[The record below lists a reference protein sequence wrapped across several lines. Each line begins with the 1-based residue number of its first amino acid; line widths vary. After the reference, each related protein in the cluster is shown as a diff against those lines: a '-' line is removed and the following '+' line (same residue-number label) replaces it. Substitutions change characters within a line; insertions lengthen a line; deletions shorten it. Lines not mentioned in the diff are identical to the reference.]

1 MADRGENEG
10 MAMDLSLNLCPA
22 PPVVMGLELGSGSG
36 STAAPNN
43 DEILIGEG
51 SIRERVCPRI
61 ELLNLYRGF
70 QDPQRS
76 VQEVL
81 NEEEEVLHELFG
93 QPEQA
98 GRYRSSQIRQR
109 WRRHVRRIRPTILDS
124 NPNPISP
131 SRRSESSVSPL
142 FVFRSVHTNGNGM
155 GTVVEEPTIDNNAT
169 DNSNSERPTET
180 LKQNLNRPHNNNDNI
195 NINSSGAVQE
205 ADERSNSVSDFEC
218 NICLEMARE
227 PVVTSCG
234 HLFCWA
240 CLYRWLHVHSNTKEC
255 PVCKGEVIEMNITP
269 IYGRGKGNADSAAEI
284 ESTIEGEQG
293 DKIPPRP
300 RAHRIEG
307 LRQRM
312 RIGRPRPISR
322 RLAEA
327 IRLWEESRAQNE
339 NRGVA
344 GGDGDGHG
352 DRREAAPRDDGVE
365 NLLGAAADQILNRLR
380 NAHRLPR
387 EGLEDRWQMPRR
399 RHLLRAESQSNTN
412 APQNATATS
421 SHFGVEDRT
430 RGRGDDNWEGQQEFI
445 RLQRSTRARSERLAA
460 VRAYDGMLDTWG
472 AQSRNYTYDSQRLA
486 AMRAYNDMFDTLA
499 IRSRNYTNDSNATP
513 PIGERRAQQPPALAL
528 TAVSEP
534 RASTSSTNAVIQGS
548 RSGDSMLEQ
557 ESVRSPSPQRINGA
571 SGSLDVDVDGGS
583 VHPRKRRR
591 LN

>member
-10 MAMDLSLNLCPA
+10 MVMDLSLNLSPA

-36 STAAPNN
+36 SGSMAAPNN
-43 DEILIGEG
+43 DEISIGEG
-51 SIRERVCPRI
+51 LIRERVCPRI
-61 ELLNLYRGF
+61 ELLNLYPGF
-70 QDPQRS
+70 EDPESS
-76 VQEVL
+76 VREAL
-81 NEEEEVLHELFG
+81 NEEDEVLHELFG
-93 QPEQA
+93 HPEQA
-98 GRYRSSQIRQR
+98 GRYRSSHVRHR

-124 NPNPISP
+124 NPNPISL

-142 FVFRSVHTNGNGM
+142 FVFRSVRTNGSGM
-155 GTVVEEPTIDNNAT
+155 GTVVEEPNIDSNAT
-169 DNSNSERPTET
+169 DNFNSERPTET
-180 LKQNLNRPHNNNDNI
+180 HKQNLNRPHNNNDNI
-195 NINSSGAVQE
+195 NINSSEAAQE
-205 ADERSNSVSDFEC
+205 ADERSSGVSNFEC

-255 PVCKGEVIEMNITP
+255 PVCKGEVTEMNITP
-269 IYGRGKGNADSAAEI
+269 IYGRGKGNADPTAEN
-284 ESTIEGEQG
+284 ESKIGGEQG
-293 DKIPPRP
+293 EKIPPRP

-312 RIGRPRPISR
+312 RIGRPVSR

-327 IRLWEESRAQNE
+327 IRSWQESRTQNE
-339 NRGVA
+339 NRGAAV
-344 GGDGDGHG
+344 GDGDGHG

-380 NAHRLPR
+380 TAHRLQR
-387 EGLEDRWQMPRR
+387 EGLEDRWQMQRR
-399 RHLLRAESQSNTN
+399 RNFPRAESRSNTN

-421 SHFGVEDRT
+421 SHLDVEVRI
-430 RGRGDDNWEGQQEFI
+430 RGRGEDNWEGHQEI
-445 RLQRSTRARSERLAA
+445 TGLQRSTRARSERLAA
-460 VRAYDGMLDTWG
+460 VRARISSMEG
-472 AQSRNYTYDSQRLA
+472 
-486 AMRAYNDMFDTLA
+486 FIDTLA
-499 IRSRNYTNDSNATP
+499 ARSRTNTNNSIVTP
-513 PIGERRAQQPPALAL
+513 PIAERRSQRPPTPAL

-534 RASTSSTNAVIQGS
+534 RASTSSTNAIIQTGS
-548 RSGDSMLEQ
+548 EQ
-557 ESVRSPSPQRINGA
+557 ESVRSPSPQRLNSS